1 MEKKFADA
9 GCSILVAQDL
19 CSPESTNKL
28 NYGAQCNGSSECRT
42 GVCSWSR
49 CSCSSNS
56 FYDDYSTSCVPKC
69 GSNLYSDGLIASPAY
84 LYSQDS
90 TCYWDINGSFRTYVT
105 LVVDDIDMYLFN
117 CNSNYLTVT
126 DSNNYMLVNKVCYR
140 NYTTPN
146 IVASSDYYMRINYV
160 TSYSGYRGFRGKF
173 YIRSYVTSLSELSGY
188 IASPGF
194 PVKYPNSS
202 NYTWLIS
209 GKPGHVV
216 TLSILSIDTEC
227 TYDIVSVYDGP
238 SIHSPLLVS
247 PCRSSVTRNITS
259 STSQMVINFR
269 TDGSVQYTGFSAL
282 YVTHGRPYNQ
292 SCNDTGQC
300 ADNFTCI
307 DSQCGCRIDQY
318 YDADNKTCLNDVGH
332 GVQCSVSVSGMCASY
347 LNCTTDQSGM
357 GRCLCP
363 GGHYEYQE
371 NCFSDSELSVTIA
384 TETVI
389 QTTSIYLKWTTVTRR
404 SDVYYTITW
413 VAVGNSTDRG
423 YNVTYT
429 SDTYM
434 TNLKSATEYEMT
446 ITAILPSD
454 NLYSSKYINSTF
466 RIETRRPYGYGCSG
480 NIQCDVRLNCI
491 GGKCICLQNQYFQN
505 STSTCMTNVDESPVS
520 KTPDGSNVQMTLI
533 GLTCAGWVTSVVAMV
548 IICVQCFRIRKITRH
563 GCPKTNIEIKKQIQS
578 GSEGSSLSE
587 IKPVTTN
594 NKREVPTSLGTVPP
608 TSPINSVASFNSSI
622 YVNDSYQYDAL
633 GEAKD
638 NFYVEILHVSDD
650 HLYNK

>member
-1 MEKKFADA
+1 MFTPVETSGQLYLTDA
-9 GCSILVAQDL
+9 GDF
-19 CSPESTNKL
+19 CSPQSTEKL
-28 NYGAQCNGSSECRT
+28 NYGAQCTTNSQCTTNVCRL
-42 GVCSWSR
+42 SR
-49 CSCSSNS
+49 CSCLSSS
-56 FYDDYSTSCVPKC
+56 FYDDCSTSCAPKC
-69 GSNLYSDGLIASPAY
+69 GSNLSSDGLIVSPSY
-84 LYSQDS
+84 LYPQDS
-90 TCYWDINGSFRTYVT
+90 TCYWNINGSSGTYVT
-105 LVVDDIDMYLFN
+105 LVVDDIDMYPFN

-126 DSNNYMLVNKVCYR
+126 DSNNYPLVNKVCYR
-140 NYTTPN
+140 NYTIPPV
-146 IVASSDYYMRINYV
+146 VASSSPYMRIGYV
-160 TSYSGYRGFRGKF
+160 SAYSGYRGFRGKF
-173 YIRSYVTSLSELSGY
+173 YIRSYFTSLSELSGY

-194 PVKYPNSS
+194 PVQYPRSS

-209 GKPGHVV
+209 GKPGHIV
-216 TLSILSIDTEC
+216 TLSILSLDTEC
-227 TYDIVSVYDGP
+227 RYDMVSVYDGP
-238 SIHSPLLVS
+238 NISSPLLVS
-247 PCRSSVTRNITS
+247 LCSSPVTRDIKS

-269 TDGSVQYTGFSAL
+269 TDDSQQYAGFSAL

-300 ADNFTCI
+300 AEDFTCI
-307 DSQCGCRIDQY
+307 DSQCGCRMDQY
-318 YDADNKTCLNDVGH
+318 YDADNKTCLNGVGL

-347 LNCTTDQSGM
+347 FNCTTDQSGID
-357 GRCLCP
+357 RCLCP

-413 VAVGNSTDRG
+413 VAVGNSTFRG

-429 SDTYM
+429 RDTYM
-434 TNLKSATEYEMT
+434 TNLKSATEYELT

-454 NLYSSKYINSTF
+454 YLYSSKYINSTF
-466 RIETRRPYGYGCSG
+466 RIET
-480 NIQCDVRLNCI
+480 
-491 GGKCICLQNQYFQN
+491 
-505 STSTCMTNVDESPVS
+505 NVDESPVP

-533 GLTCAGWVTSVVAMV
+533 GLTCVGWVTSIVAM
-548 IICVQCFRIRKITRH
+548 IIVCVQCFRIKKITRH
-563 GCPKTNIEIKKQIQS
+563 GCPKTKIEIKKQIQS

-587 IKPVTTN
+587 IKPVTTD

-608 TSPINSVASFNSSI
+608 TSPINSVKSFNSSV

-650 HLYNK
+650 HLYNNK